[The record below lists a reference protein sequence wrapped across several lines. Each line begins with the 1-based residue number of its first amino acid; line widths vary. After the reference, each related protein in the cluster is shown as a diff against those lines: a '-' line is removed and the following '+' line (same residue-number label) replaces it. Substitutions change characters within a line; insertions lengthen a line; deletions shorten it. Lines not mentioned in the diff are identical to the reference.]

1 MTVVLDAS
9 ALLAVIRNEPG
20 AEIVKSAMAGALMSA
35 VNASEALMR
44 CVEKGFSSHLVRAL
58 MVSERI
64 DVVSFDMD
72 LAVKTAALRQLTRG
86 KGLSFADRA
95 CLATAMREGA
105 TALTADR
112 AWASLDLP
120 CQIEVIR

>member
-9 ALLAVIRNEPG
+9 ALLAVIRDEPG
-20 AEIVKSAMAGALMSA
+20 AEIVKSAMAGSLMSA

-44 CVEKGFSSHLVRAL
+44 STEKGFSSHLVRAL

-64 DVVSFDMD
+64 DVVTFDMD
-72 LAVKTAALRQLTRG
+72 LALETAALREVTRG

-95 CLATAMREGA
+95 CLATAIRRGA

-112 AWASLDLP
+112 SWASLDLP
-120 CQIEVIR
+120 CPIELIR